1 MSYGL
6 FSTSQVAPSMTRF
19 CKKLSMK
26 KNVIPPT
33 QARDSQT
40 LPRVVPRAAPSGQP
54 SVKSDCPSLGLEVYT
69 RLFRSDGP
77 MPIVFARIE
86 FQVLDIFE

>member
-40 LPRVVPRAAPSGQP
+40 LPRVVPRAH
-54 SVKSDCPSLGLEVYT
+54 GLEVGQT
-69 RLFRSDGP
+69 LRVVQIGGNDTT
-77 MPIVFARIE
+77 
-86 FQVLDIFE
+86 DIGHRPKSLRVESY

>member
-69 RLFRSDGP
+69 KPLLTPPQSTKIKGIDP
-77 MPIVFARIE
+77 
-86 FQVLDIFE
+86 

>member
-6 FSTSQVAPSMTRF
+6 FSTSQVAPSMTGF

-69 RLFRSDGP
+69 ILFNIQFLASD
-77 MPIVFARIE
+77 F
-86 FQVLDIFE
+86 LY